1 MALAAILVQLRQEE
15 RSLHRD
21 QVGSYAETPEVT
33 RNLQSFGLS
42 GRWPGGWK
50 DFRSEFGSLV
60 LYSNMW
66 CWSQMNNLKQ
76 LGRRILEFQHDP
88 ALILKIIIKTNL
100 EWPVNKFPDEWN
112 MLCQMKCGKLLIFDK
127 IYAIDDIIVK

>member
-42 GRWPGGWK
+42 GRWPGG
-50 DFRSEFGSLV
+50 
-60 LYSNMW
+60 
-66 CWSQMNNLKQ
+66 
-76 LGRRILEFQHDP
+76 
-88 ALILKIIIKTNL
+88 
-100 EWPVNKFPDEWN
+100 
-112 MLCQMKCGKLLIFDK
+112 
-127 IYAIDDIIVK
+127 